1 MMFSFLNTTIHTHIL
16 HSVVA
21 LLCIMILYYAVP
33 SEYKH
38 WLDATMYEIVI
49 PSRLEANTPIK
60 NITLILADS
69 IQSDDEDDNFSGSGT
84 GSGSGYIDDITF
96 HLDTTHPFFYF
107 QNADTTHVAFPNGV
121 NDLSS
126 TSTCTLAIAT
136 SRPIPLGDYEMQ
148 VRVTGEGNELQRSDI
163 LIHVVD
169 ELPST
174 LPPPG
179 Q

>member
-1 MMFSFLNTTIHTHIL
+1 MHMYL
-16 HSVVA
+16 V
-21 LLCIMILYYAVP
+21 VP

-38 WLDATMYEIVI
+38 WLDATVYEIVI
-49 PSRLEANTPIK
+49 PSRLSSNTPIK
-60 NITLILADS
+60 NITLILSDS
-69 IQSDDEDDNFSGSGT
+69 VQSDDEDDSLTGSGS
-84 GSGSGYIDDITF
+84 SPGSGYIDDITF

-107 QNADTTHVAFPNGV
+107 QNANTTHVAFSNDV
-121 NDLSS
+121 NELSS

-136 SRPIPLGDYEMQ
+136 SNPIPLGDYEMQ
-148 VRVTGEGNELQRSDI
+148 VRVTGESNELQRSDV

-179 Q
+179 E